1 MRTPPLRAPIE
12 GLTIYPV
19 RSDDDAAAAIGWLT
33 QGHPIV
39 AVDTETTGL
48 DFHADV
54 RLVQFGDQTTAW
66 VMDPHRWRAP
76 IEMLAFS
83 EIPLVAHNAP
93 FDMLHLARLLEIER
107 DARLDFTTMA
117 DSASARPTTSC
128 GNILNREPAW

>member
-54 RLVQFGDQTTAW
+54 RLVQFGDQQTAW

-93 FDMLHLARLLEIER
+93 FDMLHLARLLEPDNVVEAVTTLMER
-107 DARLDFTTMA
+107 TA
-117 DSASARPTTSC
+117 DTS
-128 GNILNREPAW
+128 ILAHLIDPRER

>member
-19 RSDDDAAAAIGWLT
+19 RSDDDAGAAIGWLT
-33 QGHPIV
+33 KGHPVV

-93 FDMLHLARLLEIER
+93 FDMLHLARLLEPDHVAIKA
-107 DARLDFTTMA
+107 ARLMARTT
-117 DSASARPTTSC
+117 DTS
-128 GNILNREPAW
+128 ILALSLIHI

>member
-48 DFHADV
+48 DYHAEV
-54 RLVQFGDQTTAW
+54 RLVQLGDYQVAW
-66 VMDPHRWRAP
+66 VGGGQVESSPPRLSTERA
-76 IEMLAFS
+76 S
-83 EIPLVAHNAP
+83 ESPVFKP
-93 FDMLHLARLLEIER
+93 SGR
-107 DARLDFTTMA
+107 
-117 DSASARPTTSC
+117 
-128 GNILNREPAW
+128 LNRPELFWFELPVPNPWTQA